1 MKRTL
6 VTLLILLSLAT
17 SVCAADTFGVGVRA
31 GAATGK
37 SSYFTEVFGDLYLDR
52 LLSVGATV
60 GYVLVDRDELGSVKR
75 DESLPITAL
84 FKLHAPLPFIKPYA
98 GLGSALVF
106 HDRRG
111 VKGTPVALAGLDLG
125 LGPLPLYLNLEY
137 RRQFDDELNFL
148 GAGLAVRF

>member
-6 VTLLILLSLAT
+6 ITLLMLLSLAT
-17 SVCAADTFGVGVRA
+17 GVCAAETLGAGIRA
-31 GAATGK
+31 GAAVGK

-52 LLSVGATV
+52 LFSVGATV
-60 GYVLVDRDELGSVKR
+60 GYVLVDRDDPGSVKR

-111 VKGTPVALAGLDLG
+111 IKGTPVALAGLDLG

-137 RRQFDDELNFL
+137 RRQFDDQLDFL
-148 GAGLAVRF
+148 GAGLGVRF